1 MSARPLELG
10 LYTDSLPDLGFEAVL
25 DIAAEI
31 GATGIE
37 IATGGQSSA
46 PHLRIDELLADAPA
60 RARFLAAFESRGL
73 RIAALNCS
81 AWPLHPVVGEAH
93 VALIRST
100 IRLAAELGVRKIVS
114 MSGSPGDGPGASTV
128 NFVWYPWPADALA
141 LLERQWTAAIDLW
154 QHLGVE
160 AAAAGVERIAL
171 ELHPLHLAYNVPTL
185 RRLRDAVGP
194 VIGANIDPSHLFW
207 QQMDPIAVIQALGP
221 AVHHV
226 HLKDTELVP
235 DQLAITGVLDQRPF
249 DDPSNRAWVF
259 RTAGS
264 VHGEEFWSEFVDA
277 LEGVGYDDVLAIE
290 NEDASLAPEAAVRE
304 AARFMRSVLEGG
316 PPAGVGPGAGGA
328 AGGAGGTPAEGALGA
343 KRRSDRRPRGPR

>member
-10 LYTDSLPDLGFEAVL
+10 LYTDSLADLGFEAAL

-37 IATGGQSSA
+37 IASGGQSSA
-46 PHLRIDELLADAPA
+46 PHLRIDDLLGDAGR
-60 RARFLAAFESRGL
+60 RARFATAFESRGL

-81 AWPLHPVVGEAH
+81 AWPLHPILGDEH

-114 MSGSPGDGPGASTV
+114 MSGNQGDGPGASTV
-128 NFVWYPWPADALA
+128 NFVWYPWPADSLA
-141 LLERQWTAAIDLW
+141 LLERQWAAAIDLW
-154 QHLGVE
+154 QDLGAE

-171 ELHPLHLAYNVPTL
+171 ELHPLHLVYNVPTL
-185 RRLRDAVGP
+185 HRLRGAVGP

-207 QQMDPIAVIQALGP
+207 QQMDPVAVIRALGP

-226 HLKDTELVP
+226 HLKDTEIVP
-235 DQLAITGVLDQRPF
+235 DQVSIAGVLDQRPF
-249 DDPSNRAWVF
+249 DDPAHRAWVF

-264 VHGEEFWSEFVDA
+264 VHGHAFWSAFVAA
-277 LEGVGYDDVLAIE
+277 LREVGYDDVLAIE
-290 NEDASLAPEAAVRE
+290 NEDAGLAQEAAVRG
-304 AARFMRSVLEGG
+304 AARFMRSVLDG
-316 PPAGVGPGAGGA
+316 
-328 AGGAGGTPAEGALGA
+328 
-343 KRRSDRRPRGPR
+343 